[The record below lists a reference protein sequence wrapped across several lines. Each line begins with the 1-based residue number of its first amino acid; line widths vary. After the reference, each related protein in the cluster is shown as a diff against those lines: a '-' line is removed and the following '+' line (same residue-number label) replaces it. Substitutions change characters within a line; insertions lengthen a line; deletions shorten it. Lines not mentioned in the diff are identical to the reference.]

1 LALATNKV
9 LIFFLKLIVS
19 SVSLFLIFRKA
30 DMAQVAAIL
39 KSIGLFSFLGASVIY
54 IASQFLSTIRWR
66 GLIPERFRLRKLFS
80 LYMIGS
86 FFSTFLPGLVGGD
99 AIRAYYLNK
108 DAKKISTTLASVF
121 MDRYLGFVSLMLIGI
136 AAFPFSLDTFGGSRY
151 IWLMPVIFTSFVVV
165 SILFFG
171 LQLGRRF
178 RVMTEFYDYFSLLKA
193 RKAAITNALAVS
205 AIIQFMNFIIV
216 LILAWRMGARVS
228 LLQLSVFLPIVITL
242 SSLPISISGIGVR
255 EVSFVILLGLIGIR
269 PEVATSL
276 SLAWFFSVFMGSLP
290 GLAFYVLH
298 DRRQGKVPA

>member
-1 LALATNKV
+1 LALGKNKIV
-9 LIFFLKLIVS
+9 IFFLKVAVS
-19 SVSLFLIFRKA
+19 SASLFLISRKA
-30 DMAQVAAIL
+30 DMAQVASIL
-39 KSIGLFSFLGASVIY
+39 TSIGLFSFLGASVIY

-66 GLIPERFRLRKLFS
+66 GLIPERFPLRKLFS

-136 AAFPFSLDTFGGSRY
+136 AAFPFSISTFGGSPY
-151 IWLMPVIFTSFVVV
+151 IWLMPAIFISFVLA

-171 LQLGRRF
+171 LQLGKRF
-178 RVMTEFYDYFSLLKA
+178 RVMAEFYEYFSLLKA
-193 RKAAITNALAVS
+193 KKGEIAKAFAVS
-205 AIIQFMNFIIV
+205 AVVQFMNFVIV
-216 LILAWRMGARVS
+216 LILAWSMGARVS
-228 LLQLSVFLPIVITL
+228 LLQLSVFLPIVITV

-276 SLAWFFSVFMGSLP
+276 SLAWFFSVFLGSLS
-290 GLAFYVLH
+290 GLVFYILH
-298 DRRQGKVPA
+298 DRKQEKVPA

>member
-1 LALATNKV
+1 MALATNKV

-39 KSIGLFSFLGASVIY
+39 KSIGLFSFLGASAIY

-66 GLIPERFRLRKLFS
+66 GLIPERFPVMKLFS

-151 IWLMPVIFTSFVVV
+151 IWLMPVIFISFVAA

-255 EVSFVILLGLIGIR
+255 EVSFVILLGLIDIR

-276 SLAWFFSVFMGSLP
+276 SLAWFFSVFLGSIP